1 MPVREPGVRRSAS
14 SSSGAVRDVAS
25 QFRATSNQRLK
36 RVRRGGFD
44 TEDPRTGEWQSRRT
58 FTVGGGAR
66 RSSSMVGLN
75 GTQQQQQHAG
85 FAQQQHAAA
94 PVPPPRIK
102 RAARSVESSS
112 RARPSSIPRPLHQ
125 HQHPRQ
131 QVIPPVAAVQPRDPR
146 QVAQQQQQRHQ
157 RQVVRPRPPPPALS
171 RRFTTRTEDRSRESR
186 KKYPTSSSSS
196 SSSPANAS
204 KRVPKRLP
212 PTPYTTAEATK
223 RGGRGGGGGSGL
235 QLGRRRGAEETGIGF
250 VGEPAARVRVGGVR
264 ESRRPDWPPQQRRG
278 GGGGRPSQN
287 EGRGKRE
294 SEEEEAEAA
303 FFPNPL
309 PRPPPPPPQVLL
321 LPKLDCG
328 GAASSRENE
337 EESGKRRGK
346 LYGER
351 EVRGAVLLPRP
362 PEITERRRT
371 EAGKVFS
378 GREGEGG
385 GDRRRPVAGRRGEEE
400 EDGRDYCLVPGEEDE
415 NSQEEEE
422 RSAKVALAGPEEE
435 EEEESNNHES
445 CGGTVRSPPMEQT
458 PSPLAAEGSRIGESR
473 VFSENFGFSTCA
485 TQTQLIPNNDLGATF
500 KKGSEGNGVGAS
512 VLEEERSRNVIVH
525 DWDEERQKSP
535 LDEYFKLSFSS
546 EQQSDGELRRSI

>member
-1 MPVREPGVRRSAS
+1 MRRSAS
-14 SSSGAVRDVAS
+14 SSSGGVRDVAS
-25 QFRATSNQRLK
+25 QFRATSNHRLK
-36 RVRRGGFD
+36 RVTRGGFD
-44 TEDPRTGEWQSRRT
+44 TEDPRTGERQSRRT
-58 FTVGGGAR
+58 FTVGGGGAR

-75 GTQQQQQHAG
+75 GTQQQQQHTG

-94 PVPPPRIK
+94 PVPPPRVK

-146 QVAQQQQQRHQ
+146 QVAQQHQQRHQ
-157 RQVVRPRPPPPALS
+157 RQAVRPRPPPPALS
-171 RRFTTRTEDRSRESR
+171 KRFTTRTEDLSRESR
-186 KKYPTSSSSS
+186 KTYPTSSSSS

-212 PTPYTTAEATK
+212 PTPDTTAEATK

-235 QLGRRRGAEETGIGF
+235 QMGRRRRAEENGIGF
-250 VGEPAARVRVGGVR
+250 GGEPTARVRVGVR
-264 ESRRPDWPPQQRRG
+264 ESRRPDWPQQRRG

-294 SEEEEAEAA
+294 SAEEEEAEAP

-309 PRPPPPPPQVLL
+309 PRPPPQVLL
-321 LPKLDCG
+321 SPKLDCG

-346 LYGER
+346 LYGEGV
-351 EVRGAVLLPRP
+351 VRGAVLLPRP
-362 PEITERRRT
+362 PEITERRRRRM

-378 GREGEGG
+378 GREGEGGEG

-400 EDGRDYCLVPGEEDE
+400 DGRDYCLVPGEEDDE
-415 NSQEEEE
+415 NSQEEEEE
-422 RSAKVALAGPEEE
+422 RSAKVALAGTEK
-435 EEEESNNHES
+435 ESNNHES
-445 CGGTVRSPPMEQT
+445 CGGTFGSPPMEQT
-458 PSPLAAEGSRIGESR
+458 PSPLAAEERRIGESR
-473 VFSENFGFSTCA
+473 VFSENFVFSTCA
-485 TQTQLIPNNDLGATF
+485 SQTQLIPNNGLGATF

-525 DWDEERQKSP
+525 EWDEERQKSP

>member
-1 MPVREPGVRRSAS
+1 MPVRESGVRRSAS
-14 SSSGAVRDVAS
+14 SSSGVVRDVAS

-36 RVRRGGFD
+36 RVTRGGFD
-44 TEDPRTGEWQSRRT
+44 TEDPRTGERQSRRT
-58 FTVGGGAR
+58 FTVGGRGR

-75 GTQQQQQHAG
+75 GTQQQQQQHTG
-85 FAQQQHAAA
+85 FAQQQHDAA

-125 HQHPRQ
+125 HQHLRQ

-146 QVAQQQQQRHQ
+146 QVAQQQRQQPK
-157 RQVVRPRPPPPALS
+157 VVRPRPPPPALS
-171 RRFTTRTEDRSRESR
+171 RRFTTRTEDLSKESR
-186 KKYPTSSSSS
+186 KKCSTSSSSS

-212 PTPYTTAEATK
+212 PTPAEATK
-223 RGGRGGGGGSGL
+223 RGGRGGSGV
-235 QLGRRRGAEETGIGF
+235 QLGMRRRAEENGIGIE
-250 VGEPAARVRVGGVR
+250 GEPTGRVRVGGVR
-264 ESRRPDWPPQQRRG
+264 ESRRPDWPQQRRG

-309 PRPPPPPPQVLL
+309 PRPPPQVLL

-346 LYGER
+346 LYGEGV
-351 EVRGAVLLPRP
+351 VRGAVLLPRP
-362 PEITERRRT
+362 PEITERRRRRT

-385 GDRRRPVAGRRGEEE
+385 GGGGRRRPVAGRRGEEEEE
-400 EDGRDYCLVPGEEDE
+400 EDGRDYCLVPGEDDE
-415 NSQEEEE
+415 NGQEEEE

-546 EQQSDGELRRSI
+546 EQQSDGE